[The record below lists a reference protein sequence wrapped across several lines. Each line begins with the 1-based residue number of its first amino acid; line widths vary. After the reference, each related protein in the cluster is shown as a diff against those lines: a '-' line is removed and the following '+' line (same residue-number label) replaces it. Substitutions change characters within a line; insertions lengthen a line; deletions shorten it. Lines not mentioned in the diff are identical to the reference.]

1 MVTRRSSRDS
11 AEPQGGSGWAEY
23 VQTHLDAL
31 GWNNATLAA
40 AARLDRSLV
49 GRWLN
54 EGKQPSIESVR
65 AVAKAFHRDIRE
77 GLIAAG
83 YFTEEEMKVSARQR
97 PDLHLLDDDEL
108 LAEVKRRMSRRGR
121 TGPRGPELAGR
132 WLAERGQAGVD
143 RERARGGEG
152 VPSRHPRGLDRG
164 GVLHGGGDEGLGASA
179 AGPAPPR

>member
-83 YFTEEEMKVSARQR
+83 YFTEEEMKVSAPQR

-108 LAEVKRRMSRRGR
+108 LAEVKRRMSRRGP
-121 TGPRGPELAGR
+121 TGPRGYEVDGDATGADDVAELTEQSG
-132 WLAERGQAGVD
+132 
-143 RERARGGEG
+143 
-152 VPSRHPRGLDRG
+152 
-164 GVLHGGGDEGLGASA
+164 
-179 AGPAPPR
+179 